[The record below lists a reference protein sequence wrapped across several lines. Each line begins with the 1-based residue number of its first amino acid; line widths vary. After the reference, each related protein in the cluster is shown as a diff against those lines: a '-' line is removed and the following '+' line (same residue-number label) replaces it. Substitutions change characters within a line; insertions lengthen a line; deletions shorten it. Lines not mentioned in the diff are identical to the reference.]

1 MGDAGVGVKVGG
13 RGVGPHVTHLSRTL
27 PAAKACIT
35 MPQELP
41 TGVRSG
47 RLLSWPSA
55 ADTRAT
61 SPCIFGRPA
70 THYRRG

>member
-1 MGDAGVGVKVGG
+1 MGDGGVGVKVGG
-13 RGVGPHVTHLSRTL
+13 RGVGPRVTHLSRTL
-27 PAAKACIT
+27 SEACIT

-55 ADTRAT
+55 AATRAT
-61 SPCIFGRPA
+61 SPCIVGRLA
-70 THYRRG
+70 THYQRG